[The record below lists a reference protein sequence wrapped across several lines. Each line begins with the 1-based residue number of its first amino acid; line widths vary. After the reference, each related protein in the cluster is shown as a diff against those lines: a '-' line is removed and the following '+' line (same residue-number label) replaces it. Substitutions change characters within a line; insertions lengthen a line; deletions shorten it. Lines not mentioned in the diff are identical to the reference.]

1 MPSAGNG
8 QVSSLV
14 RLASH
19 DMCAYETRRWRSA
32 WTQAAYGECGFALA
46 VGNPP
51 QAHFATSAADPA
63 MAELLAAELVRV
75 AASLELSTVTSTPAN
90 GADVVA
96 AAAGRVDVV
105 DAGAGGGELLAG
117 LLRALPARV
126 QATAIDLRT
135 APDHFRATPDHR
147 WLAGDVATVCPPTRG
162 LIIAHEFLDDVPCD
176 VAVLGADGWRY
187 LLVTPDGTESDG
199 AAVEDADAEW
209 LQRWGP
215 DAAAGT
221 RMEIGRPRDE
231 AARML
236 AARLTAGALVIVDY
250 TRTAA
255 DRTARFSDGTP
266 TGFRDGHQC
275 LARPDGSMN
284 LTAHVA
290 IDSVAASL
298 EPFGEVHVRTVAD
311 VAQHHQA
318 GKPLAFADRMRWA
331 NVGDRGS
338 WGGFSWLTLDRRT
351 ATR

>member
-1 MPSAGNG
+1 
-8 QVSSLV
+8 
-14 RLASH
+14 
-19 DMCAYETRRWRSA
+19 MCAYETRRWRSA
-32 WTQAAYGECGFALA
+32 WSQGAYGEGGFALA

-51 QAHFATSAADPA
+51 QAHFATAAEDPA

-75 AASLELSTVTSTPAN
+75 AASLTPSTGTSTPAN

-96 AAAGRVDVV
+96 TAAGRVDVV

-117 LLRALPARV
+117 LLRSLPAGLAARV

-147 WLAGDVATVCPPTRG
+147 WLAGDAATVCPPTRG

-176 VAVLGADGWRY
+176 VAVLHPDGWRY
-187 LLVTPDGTESDG
+187 LMVTPDGTESDG
-199 AAVEDADAEW
+199 ATVDAADAEW

-236 AARLTAGALVIVDY
+236 ATRLTAGALVIVDY
-250 TRTAA
+250 TTTAA
-255 DRTARFSDGTP
+255 DRTARFSDGTL

-275 LARPDGSMN
+275 LPRPDGSMN

-311 VAQHHQA
+311 VAQYHLV

-351 ATR
+351 STR